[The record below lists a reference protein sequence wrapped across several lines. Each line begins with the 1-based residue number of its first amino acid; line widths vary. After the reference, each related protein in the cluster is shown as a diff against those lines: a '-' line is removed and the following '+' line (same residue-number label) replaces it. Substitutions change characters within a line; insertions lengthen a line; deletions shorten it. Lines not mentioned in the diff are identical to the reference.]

1 VLEGDVAAFLSGN
14 VMIVAATT
22 DAALRPHVGRGC
34 GAYFDVDQGDIVL
47 LASASQWPGFHAN
60 ARKGGLI
67 AATFANPSTY
77 RAVQIKGTIGAIAP
91 ADRAQVERASRY
103 LAVMLDLLAGLGV
116 SRLQL
121 SSVFCDADLVAVRFW
136 PADLFVQT
144 PGPGAGARIWSEK
157 C

>member
-1 VLEGDVAAFLSGN
+1 MLEGDVAAFLSGN

-34 GAYFDVDQGDIVL
+34 GAYFDADQGDIVL
-47 LASASQWPGFHAN
+47 LASSSQWPGFHAN

-67 AATFANPSTY
+67 AVTFANPGTY
-77 RAVQIKGTIGAIAP
+77 RAVQVKGSIGSIAP
-91 ADRAQVERASRY
+91 ANRKQTERASRY
-103 LAVMLDLLAGLGV
+103 VEEMLDLLAGLGV

-121 SSVFCDADLVAVRFW
+121 SSVFCDADLAAVRFW